1 MTKFRWRAL
10 SARPAATRLQ
20 HGKQIRLGARY
31 RRAKRWS
38 GYYGAIRG
46 DLRACA
52 FVGGVPSVDQSGGTH
67 GEGRRDTQSRSH
79 DPLRARLPDL
89 ALVRPPR
96 FLLAELKTDKGM
108 TTPSQDEWLA
118 LLSSCPAI
126 EVYLWRPHDFND
138 VVEGLR

>member
-1 MTKFRWRAL
+1 MARA
-10 SARPAATRLQ
+10 AATPRADRT
-20 HGKQIRLGARY
+20 IR
-31 RRAKRWS
+31 S
-38 GYYGAIRG
+38 ERG
-46 DLRACA
+46 W
-52 FVGGVPSVDQSGGTH
+52 
-67 GEGRRDTQSRSH
+67 
-79 DPLRARLPDL
+79 PDL